1 MSSEASASIEGLAP
15 GFLVAM
21 PQLQD
26 PNFVRS
32 VVLMLKSTSA
42 GAFGLVINRVGQLN
56 VADLCEQQ
64 DIPYAGS
71 RQRRVMIGGPVEQDS
86 HLLVLHGED
95 ALYGPGAEQEMV
107 IAPEIRLVTAVE
119 GLRSL
124 AGRSEG
130 RYRCYLGYAGW
141 GPEQLQHELSQG
153 AWLPLSCDAGYVFD
167 EAPSAVWSKALRRA
181 GIDPISL
188 VPGGDVN

>member
-1 MSSEASASIEGLAP
+1 MSSGAPASIEGLAP

-26 PNFVRS
+26 PNFSRT
-32 VVLMLKSTSA
+32 VVLLLKSNEA
-42 GAFGLVINRVGQLN
+42 GAFGLVINRVGPLS

-64 DIPYAGS
+64 DIPYGGGPG
-71 RQRRVMIGGPVEQDS
+71 RRVMIGGPVEQDS
-86 HLLVLHGED
+86 HLLVLHGEEG
-95 ALYGPGAEQEMV
+95 LYSPGAEQEMV
-107 IAPEIRLVTAVE
+107 IAPRIRLVTAVE
-119 GLRSL
+119 GLRAL

-141 GPEQLQHELSQG
+141 GPEQLQQELSQG
-153 AWLPLSCDAGYVFD
+153 AWLPLECDAGYVFD
-167 EAPSAVWSKALRRA
+167 EAPAAVWGKALRRA

-188 VPGGDVN
+188 VPGGEVN